1 MGVTLKTAWFMT
13 MRIREAMKAVGYE
26 PLGGQWR
33 VVEGDETY
41 IGGKKE
47 NRAYAKVAP
56 PKQSV
61 MALVER
67 GGAVRSFHVPHVNAA
82 NLHPIIAKHAHPDS
96 RFMTDEHQVYVGI
109 GWDFRE
115 HGTIKHKQEEYVL
128 GDVHTN
134 TVEGY
139 FSILKRGIYGIHHHV
154 SEAHLHRYL
163 AEFDFRY
170 SHRMKLGFDDETRAN
185 LILEG
190 GMGPSPDLSTDW
202 WNRASG
208 AYRLAKLPRDH
219 VWRRGSLIADPRQLG
234 LWRLMSDDR
243 DAVWQGFEAVGPEEV
258 RKRLGAH
265 QYGEQRAH
273 LAENWLAHRDALEA
287 SEDRRKAIAAADEAN
302 ALARNANELASSAN
316 KLARSANT
324 TAESAAASARLTAD
338 AARNSNMIATL
349 ALIAAIIASAVS
361 ILGIFLKH

>member
-1 MGVTLKTAWFMT
+1 MGKPILAADHFRNEEAAFAFLEARIWPDGKTICPKCGVVDRAKRLHGKTTRVGLWKCYACMKPFTVKVGTVFEFSHVPLHIWLQTVHLIASSKKGISTHQIHRTMGVTLKTAWFMT
-13 MRIREAMKAVGYE
+13 MRIREAMKTVGYE

-41 IGGKKE
+41 IGGKKG

-56 PKQSV
+56 PKQAV
-61 MALVER
+61 LALIER
-67 GGAVRSFHVPHVNAA
+67 GGEVRTFHIPNVTAA

-96 RFMTDEHQVYVGI
+96 RFMTDEHQVYVSI
-109 GWDFRE
+109 GWDFHE
-115 HGTIKHKQEEYVL
+115 HGTIKHKQEEYVR

-190 GMGPSPDLSTDW
+190 AWG
-202 WNRASG
+202 R
-208 AYRLAKLPRDH
+208 
-219 VWRRGSLIADPRQLG
+219 
-234 LWRLMSDDR
+234 
-243 DAVWQGFEAVGPEEV
+243 
-258 RKRLGAH
+258 
-265 QYGEQRAH
+265 
-273 LAENWLAHRDALEA
+273 
-287 SEDRRKAIAAADEAN
+287 
-302 ALARNANELASSAN
+302 
-316 KLARSANT
+316 
-324 TAESAAASARLTAD
+324 RLTYRPTGGTGP
-338 AARNSNMIATL
+338 AALTA
-349 ALIAAIIASAVS
+349 
-361 ILGIFLKH
+361 